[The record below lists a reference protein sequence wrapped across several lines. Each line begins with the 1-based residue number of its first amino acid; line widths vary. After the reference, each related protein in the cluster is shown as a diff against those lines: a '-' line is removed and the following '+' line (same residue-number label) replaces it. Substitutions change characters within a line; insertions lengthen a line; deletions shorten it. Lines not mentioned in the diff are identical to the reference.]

1 MSENNAR
8 IRITDIA
15 KRARVSSGTVD
26 RVIHNRGEVSAQ
38 TRERVLAI
46 IRELNYEPDILA
58 STLASKKTFLFAS
71 IIPKAA
77 GNNDFWSVPENG
89 MDKGLEQV
97 KHFGVTHQKFTFDYF
112 DRESFKKAATKLL
125 KAKPDGIIVAP
136 VFADLAEAFISQC
149 SDSQIPAIF
158 VNANIFNLPKLSFVG
173 QDSFR
178 SGMVA
183 ARLLDYG
190 LPANSKLF
198 VINIMNERG
207 TNTHLLSR
215 EEGFR
220 KYFSDMA
227 ESRKQIKTINI
238 MGNNL
243 QKVYETLG
251 EHIVQGKKPFRFGGI
266 FVTNSRVFLVA
277 EFLKNMHIKSFRLVG
292 YDLLDT
298 NILHLQEGII
308 DFLISQKPFEQG
320 YKSFM
325 TLFDH
330 VVMKRSIPT
339 YQYLPIDIITR
350 ENIDY
355 YMGQHQ

>member
-1 MSENNAR
+1 MPENNAR

-15 KRARVSSGTVD
+15 RRAQVSSGTVD
-26 RVIHNRGEVSAQ
+26 RVIHKRGEVSAK

-46 IRELNYEPDILA
+46 ISELNYEPDILA
-58 STLASKKTFLFAS
+58 STLASKKTYLFS
-71 IIPKAA
+71 SLIPAA
-77 GNNDFWSVPENG
+77 TDISDFWSVPKNG
-89 MDKGLEQV
+89 IDKGLEQV
-97 KHFGVTHQKFTFDYF
+97 KHFGVTHQVFTFDYF
-112 DRESFKKAATKLL
+112 DRESFKKASKKLL
-125 KAKPDGIIVAP
+125 EAKPDGIIVAP
-136 VFADLAEAFISQC
+136 VFADLAEAFSSQC
-149 SDSQIPAIF
+149 TDRQIPTVFI
-158 VNANIFNLPKLSFVG
+158 NANIFNLPKLSFIG

-183 ARLLDYG
+183 AKLLDFG
-190 LPANSKLF
+190 LANNSNLF
-198 VINIMNERG
+198 VINIMNEKG
-207 TNTHLLSR
+207 TNTHILSR

-220 KYFSDMA
+220 AYFSEIA
-227 ESRKQIKTINI
+227 ENRKQLKTINI
-238 MGNNL
+238 LGNDL
-243 QKVYETLG
+243 QKIYETLG
-251 EHIVQGKKPFRFGGI
+251 ELTIQDNTLKQPGGI

-298 NILHLQEGII
+298 NIQHLQEGII

-330 VVMKRSIPT
+330 VVMKRDIPK

-355 YMGQHQ
+355 YMGQH